1 MKMNMR
7 KTTTKA
13 PETVTAEDTIGNAYP
28 PAPWSLRGEMF
39 VALLRMPAG
48 TVPDSIRPAGIRL
61 GRPDRGMLLA
71 AAFVNYREGGML
83 AYREFL
89 VATTSATMTAGTI
102 LKIWV
107 DSPESV
113 AGGRDL
119 WYIPKELADFRYESD
134 RGFAG
139 TVLVDGQEA
148 ASYTFTPKFTVPGR
162 WRMPNTVVQE
172 RDGVV
177 RRTRSSLRARLQLGS
192 GSLEIPEDSPVAFLR
207 HGKVVRHVAMRN
219 MTARFGVKTVQM

>member
-1 MKMNMR
+1 MSMWR
-7 KTTTKA
+7 TTTRKA
-13 PETVTAEDTIGNAYP
+13 PEPVTAGDATGTAYP

-39 VALLRMPAG
+39 IALVRMPAG

-61 GRPDRGMLLA
+61 GRPDRGMMLA
-71 AAFVNYREGGML
+71 VAFVNYREGGVL
-83 AYREFL
+83 AYRELL

-113 AGGRDL
+113 AGGRAL
-119 WYIPKELADFRYESD
+119 WYIPKELAEFRYETD

-139 TVLVDGQEA
+139 TVLVDGREA

-172 RDGVV
+172 RGGVV
-177 RRTRSSLRARLQLGS
+177 RRTKSSLRARLQLGS
-192 GSLEIPEDSPVAFLR
+192 GTLEVPEDSPVAFLR
-207 HGKVVRHVAMRN
+207 HGKVVRHVAMRDLS
-219 MTARFGVKTVQM
+219 ARFGIKSVQM